1 MRITS
6 FFFFF
11 TRFSIWWFYFSIR
24 VNPPGSTRKP
34 MLTHHGRG
42 GEVNGPI
49 KFAFWNPGSAVLI
62 TFTLLEMCETMAWR
76 HNIQEFR
83 TRIGFMS
90 NDAAVGT
97 WPLRLRLRAKFIGHS
112 RRTKVTVESHIN
124 LNTFL
129 KNLFFTFV
137 SFFNS
142 FVFLVCLFVCFCFCF
157 NLFPLFKPLRE
168 PLKSWLVFKNH
179 GINVWSGSDEQNSEQ
194 KHYPGHGFCV
204 STRARSVDS
213 TTT

>member
-6 FFFFF
+6 FFFF

-24 VNPPGSTRKP
+24 LNPPGSTRKP

-97 WPLRLRLRAKFIGHS
+97 WPLRLRLRAKF
-112 RRTKVTVESHIN
+112 
-124 LNTFL
+124 
-129 KNLFFTFV
+129 
-137 SFFNS
+137 
-142 FVFLVCLFVCFCFCF
+142 
-157 NLFPLFKPLRE
+157 
-168 PLKSWLVFKNH
+168 KNH

>member
-6 FFFFF
+6 FLFFFF

-124 LNTFL
+124 LSTFL
-129 KNLFFTFV
+129 KKYFLHICFFFQ
-137 SFFNS
+137 FFCCS
-142 FVFLVCLFVCFCFCF
+142 CLFVC
-157 NLFPLFKPLRE
+157 LFLFL
-168 PLKSWLVFKNH
+168 F
-179 GINVWSGSDEQNSEQ
+179 
-194 KHYPGHGFCV
+194 
-204 STRARSVDS
+204 
-213 TTT
+213 